1 MDDPGIESL
10 ESVEIDRLMNRH
22 PRIEFDRE
30 ALAALCRRHHIKRLA
45 FFGSVLRDDFG
56 PDSDVDFL
64 VTFAPNADWTL
75 LDLVRMEHE
84 LEDLLGREVD
94 LVEKSS
100 VEASHNPLRRRHVL
114 ATARVLHG
122 AG

>member
-1 MDDPGIESL
+1 MATQLKSIATAIDLPRDVIEA
-10 ESVEIDRLMNRH
+10 
-22 PRIEFDRE
+22 F
-30 ALAALCRRHHIKRLA
+30 CRRWKISELA
-45 FFGSVLRDDFG
+45 VFGSILRDDFG